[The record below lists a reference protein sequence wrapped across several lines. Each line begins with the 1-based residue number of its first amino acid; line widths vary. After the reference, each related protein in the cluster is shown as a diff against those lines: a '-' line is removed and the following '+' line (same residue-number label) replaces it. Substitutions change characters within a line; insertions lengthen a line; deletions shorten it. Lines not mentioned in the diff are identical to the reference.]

1 MISDVLGG
9 RFAGNSYGDHAGVSA
24 ADSPAPL
31 PLMHTRSRPI
41 LRRVTLALV
50 ALATL
55 GLAACDEGAAVEEA
69 ELIRPVRLVTAGE
82 TQALE
87 ARRFVGR
94 VDAVS
99 TVDLSFQVGGRIAQ
113 IPVRQGALI
122 EEGETIAAL
131 EPDDYDLALRE
142 AQLQYDLAARD
153 LDRKRE
159 LVAREAISTAAFEQ
173 SEIEYG
179 LRRVALDNAER
190 NQAHTTITAP
200 FDALVTR
207 RLADAF
213 SNVQA
218 GTPIVRLQDVT
229 ELRVHINVPE
239 NLIGLVT
246 RPEMFRM
253 EAVFPERPDAVLPLT
268 YREHAT
274 EPDAIAQTYQVT
286 LALAQPYD
294 GTILPGKT
302 VSVRVS
308 LVDDMIREAMT
319 LPVSAVDTTP
329 DGDFRVWIYD
339 GETQSV
345 SAREVALGDVSE
357 DYIALRNGVSPGEQ
371 VVAAGAHLM
380 REGLR
385 VRPFESF

>member
-1 MISDVLGG
+1 MMANVPDSLPAE
-9 RFAGNSYGDHAGVSA
+9 AG
-24 ADSPAPL
+24 AP
-31 PLMHTRSRPI
+31 SRPA
-41 LRRVTLALV
+41 LRRAFRSIIRPFALGLV

-55 GLAACDEGAAVEEA
+55 GLAACNEGAAVEEA

-99 TVDLSFQVGGRIAQ
+99 TVDLSFQVGGRIAD
-113 IPVRQGALI
+113 IPVRQGTLI
-122 EEGETIAAL
+122 AQGETIAAL
-131 EPDDYDLALRE
+131 EPDDFDLALRE

-153 LDRKRE
+153 LERKRE

-173 SEIEYG
+173 SEIEHG

-190 NQAHTTITAP
+190 NRAHTTITAP

-207 RLADAF
+207 RLADPYA
-213 SNVQA
+213 NVQA
-218 GTPIVRLQDVT
+218 GTPIVRVQDVT

-239 NLIGLVT
+239 NVIGLVAQ
-246 RPEMFRM
+246 PEMFRI
-253 EAVFPERPDAVLPLT
+253 EAIFPDRPDEALPLT

-274 EPDAIAQTYQVT
+274 EPDAIAQTYEVT
-286 LALAQPYD
+286 LALEAPFD
-294 GTILPGKT
+294 GTILPGMT

-308 LVDDMIREAMT
+308 LAGAAAQAAMT
-319 LPVSAVDTTP
+319 LPVSAIDTTP

-339 GETQSV
+339 PDTQSV
-345 SAREVALGDVSE
+345 SARGVALGDVSE
-357 DYIALRNGVSPGEQ
+357 ERIAVREGVAPGEQ

>member
-1 MISDVLGG
+1 MKGP
-9 RFAGNSYGDHAGVSA
+9 
-24 ADSPAPL
+24 SPAFPGSIEAT
-31 PLMHTRSRPI
+31 P
-41 LRRVTLALV
+41 RRRGAGFTLAIALI
-50 ALATL
+50 ALAAL
-55 GLAACDEGAAVEEA
+55 GLAACQEGAAVEEA
-69 ELIRPVRLVTAGE
+69 EQIRPVRLITAGE
-82 TQALE
+82 TDALRE
-87 ARRFVGR
+87 RRFVGR

-99 TVDLSFQVGGRIAQ
+99 TVDLSFQVGGRIAG
-113 IPVRQGALI
+113 IPVRQGTLLA
-122 EEGETIAAL
+122 EGETIAML
-131 EPDDYDLALRE
+131 EPDDYELALRE
-142 AQLQYDLAARD
+142 ARLQYDLAERD
-153 LDRKRE
+153 LERKRE

-190 NQAHTTITAP
+190 NLTHTTITAP

-207 RLADAF
+207 RLADPF

-218 GTPIVRLQDVT
+218 GTPIVRVQDVT

-239 NLIGLVT
+239 NLIGLVA
-246 RPEMFRM
+246 RPEMFRI
-253 EAVFPERPDAVLPLT
+253 EAVFPERPDTAFPLT

-286 LALAQPYD
+286 LALEQPFD

-308 LVDDMIREAMT
+308 LAQEMIAAAMT
-319 LPVSAVDTTP
+319 LPVSAIDTSP
-329 DGDFRVWIYD
+329 EGDFRVWIYD
-339 GETQSV
+339 PDRQSV
-345 SAREVALGDVSE
+345 SARLVELGDVGE
-357 DYIALRNGVSPGEQ
+357 DRIAVREGIAPGEQ

-385 VRPFESF
+385 VRPFDSF

>member
-1 MISDVLGG
+1 MRPDFLYGNYASDARSSG
-9 RFAGNSYGDHAGVSA
+9 R
-24 ADSPAPL
+24 
-31 PLMHTRSRPI
+31 
-41 LRRVTLALV
+41 RRTGLALAIALV
-50 ALATL
+50 ALAGL
-55 GLAACDEGAAVEEA
+55 GLAGCQEGAAVEES
-69 ELIRPVRLVTAGE
+69 EQIRPVRLITAGE
-82 TQALE
+82 TEALRE
-87 ARRFVGR
+87 RRFVGR

-99 TVDLSFQVGGRIAQ
+99 TVDLSFQVGGRITE
-113 IPVRQGALI
+113 IPVRQGTLLA
-122 EEGETIAAL
+122 EGDTIATL
-131 EPDDYDLALRE
+131 ETDDYELALRE
-142 AQLQYDLAARD
+142 ARLQYDLAERD
-153 LDRKRE
+153 LTRKRE

-190 NQAHTTITAP
+190 NLTHTTITAP

-207 RLADAF
+207 RLADPFA
-213 SNVQA
+213 NVQA
-218 GTPIVRLQDVT
+218 GTAIVRVQDVT

-239 NLIGLVT
+239 NLIGLVSH
-246 RPEMFRM
+246 PEMFRI
-253 EAVFPERPDAVLPLT
+253 EAVFPERPDTVLPLT

-286 LALAQPYD
+286 LALEEPFD

-308 LVDDMIREAMT
+308 LAQEMVQAAMT
-319 LPVSAVDTTP
+319 LPVSAVDTSP
-329 DGDFRVWIYD
+329 EGDFRVWIYD
-339 GETQSV
+339 PESQAVAARLVELGEVESDRIT
-345 SAREVALGDVSE
+345 
-357 DYIALRNGVSPGEQ
+357 LRGGIEPGEQ